1 MNDRRP
7 PSPPKGTGRSGRK
20 LWNSIVAELDLDVH
34 EALILEQMVRCI
46 DRLDAMHAELD
57 GAALTVTNVKGDL
70 VPHPLIVESRQ
81 QSILLT
87 RLAASL
93 RLPTGLT
100 EGGELVRPQRRGAS
114 RGAYGIRG
122 VAS

>member
-1 MNDRRP
+1 MMDDRKAP
-7 PSPPKGTGRSGRK
+7 PPPKGTGRSGRK
-20 LWNSIVAELDLDVH
+20 LWNAIVGELDLDVH

-46 DRLDAMHAELD
+46 DRLDAMHAEL
-57 GAALTVTNVKGDL
+57 AASPLTVRNVKGDL

-87 RLAASL
+87 RLSASL

-100 EGGELVRPQRRGAS
+100 ESGEVLRPQRRGAS
-114 RGAYGIRG
+114 RGSYGIRG
-122 VAS
+122 AV